1 MLMKAALQVLAQSM
15 ALLLQIHFC
24 VPMCILCV
32 RGPEGNMGPE
42 KEMLQ
47 PTQIKQCGRGN

>member
-1 MLMKAALQVLAQSM
+1 MKAALQVLAQSM

-32 RGPEGNMGPE
+32 RGPEGNTGPE